1 MLSDNQHV
9 VSTSPELFFLEFQV
23 DTYSSVSAIENRE

>member
-9 VSTSPELFFLEFQV
+9 VSTSPEFFFLELQV
-23 DTYSSVSAIENRE
+23 DAYSSVCAIENRE